1 MRTLLILATAAALAA
16 AGCATK
22 GHVADEISASEART
36 AAELGTVKSAN
47 DQNAAEIAR
56 LQQLS
61 QELGEKADMA
71 LNRAKGFENYQ
82 VIWSGQVNFGFD
94 SYEVDGIAAAILD
107 EAGMKMESV
116 PASLLEVSGHTDQT
130 GPANYNIMLGQMR
143 AEAAKRYLV
152 DKFGI
157 SLYRMFTVSHGEN
170 KPVAM
175 PDERNGNAKN
185 RRVML
190 SLWGPM

>member
-1 MRTLLILATAAALAA
+1 MRTLLILVTAAALAA

-22 GHVADEISASEART
+22 GHVADEIAASEART

-82 VIWSGQVNFGFD
+82 VIWSGQINFAFD
-94 SYEVDGIAAAILD
+94 SYDVDGIAAAILD

-130 GPANYNIMLGQMR
+130 GSANYNIMLGQMR